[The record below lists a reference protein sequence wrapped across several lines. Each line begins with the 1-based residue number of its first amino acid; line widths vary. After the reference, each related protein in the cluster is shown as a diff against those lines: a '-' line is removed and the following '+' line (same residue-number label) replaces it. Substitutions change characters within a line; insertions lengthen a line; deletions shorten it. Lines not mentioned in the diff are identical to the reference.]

1 MLSVVLSRFRYE
13 FKHLFFCVAK
23 RCLLC
28 GCFFCL
34 VLQEDKDSSSSSED
48 DDDGGDSEEGVP
60 IAVDEATVSEAAAAE
75 ATATAEPADSITAAT
90 KSASGT
96 ADAPEEGV
104 DAAEMAVEGV
114 VEAPE
119 GAVSVDI
126 VDDVGLT
133 QGGPSRSSDHV
144 NSALLDS
151 TPLSKFYVRRPR

>member
-13 FKHLFFCVAK
+13 FKHSFLRVAK

-34 VLQEDKDSSSSSED
+34 VLQEDKDSSSSSKDD
-48 DDDGGDSEEGVP
+48 DDDGGDFVEGVP
-60 IAVDEATVSEAAAAE
+60 IAVNEATVSEAAAADS
-75 ATATAEPADSITAAT
+75 TAAAEPADSVTAAS

-96 ADAPEEGV
+96 ADVSDVPKGGV
-104 DAAEMAVEGV
+104 DVPEMIIEGA

-119 GAVSVDI
+119 GVVSAGI

-133 QGGPSRSSDHV
+133 QGGPSRSSDRV

-151 TPLSKFYVRRPR
+151 TPLF

>member
-1 MLSVVLSRFRYE
+1 ML
-13 FKHLFFCVAK
+13 
-23 RCLLC
+23 
-28 GCFFCL
+28 FCL
-34 VLQEDKDSSSSSED
+34 VLQEDKDSSSSSDD

-75 ATATAEPADSITAAT
+75 TTAAAEPADSVTAAS
-90 KSASGT
+90 KSASGAT
-96 ADAPEEGV
+96 DVSDVPKGGV
-104 DAAEMAVEGV
+104 DVPEMTVEGA

-119 GAVSVDI
+119 GAVSADI